1 MEHYTNVKTKIKE
14 ECLMAW
20 KDMHPQMSTAEHNNI
35 DNEPTFTF
43 KKNIQN
49 KSVIGC
55 DRHLIFFFC
64 LFVFFFLAAPRGLLD
79 LSSTIR
85 D

>member
-55 DRHLIFFFC
+55 DRHLIFFF
-64 LFVFFFLAAPRGLLD
+64 LFVCFFFFGCTTWLVG
-79 LSSTIR
+79 S
-85 D
+85 